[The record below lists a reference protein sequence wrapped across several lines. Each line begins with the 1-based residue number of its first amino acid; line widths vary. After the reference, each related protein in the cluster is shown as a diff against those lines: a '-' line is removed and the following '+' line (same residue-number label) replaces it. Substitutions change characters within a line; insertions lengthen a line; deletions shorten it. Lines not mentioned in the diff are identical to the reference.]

1 MTKLDN
7 FQALSLIE
15 SVMKDGVAIKTRVD
29 AEEKIAVITGK
40 SDELQEKYFQLL
52 ANLGSSYED
61 NKDIHSALLYYKKIY
76 NFGLETEDKMRSE
89 LGLIMSANVYLEIDD
104 YDNLDRVCK
113 LNDSLASN
121 SGIEL
126 WNIWKTL
133 VSSNRIISKKK
144 KSGWVDF
151 LDIATTFWCPTCGD
165 RMEGGPGGD
174 RRYLCPSCGQ
184 LFDPK
189 GNAVN

>member
-40 SDELQEKYFQLL
+40 SDELQQKYFQLL

-104 YDNLDRVCK
+104 YEII
-113 LNDSLASN
+113 N
-121 SGIEL
+121 S
-126 WNIWKTL
+126 
-133 VSSNRIISKKK
+133 
-144 KSGWVDF
+144 
-151 LDIATTFWCPTCGD
+151 
-165 RMEGGPGGD
+165 
-174 RRYLCPSCGQ
+174 
-184 LFDPK
+184 
-189 GNAVN
+189 

>member
-40 SDELQEKYFQLL
+40 SDELQQKYFQLL

-165 RMEGGPGGD
+165 RMEGGTGGD

>member
-40 SDELQEKYFQLL
+40 SDELQQKYFQLL

-133 VSSNRIISKKK
+133 VSSN
-144 KSGWVDF
+144 
-151 LDIATTFWCPTCGD
+151 
-165 RMEGGPGGD
+165 
-174 RRYLCPSCGQ
+174 
-184 LFDPK
+184 
-189 GNAVN
+189 

>member
-15 SVMKDGVAIKTRVD
+15 RVMKDGVAIKTRAD
-29 AEEKIAVITGK
+29 AEVKIAAITGK
-40 SDELQEKYFQLL
+40 SEELQEKYFQLL
-52 ANLGSSYED
+52 ANLGSSHED
-61 NKDIHSALLYYKKIY
+61 NKDVQSALLYFKKIY

-89 LGLIMSANVYLEIDD
+89 FGLIMSAGVYLGIDD
-104 YDNLDRVCK
+104 YENLDRVCK

-126 WNIWKTL
+126 WNIWKTV

-165 RMEGGPGGD
+165 PMEGGPGGN

-184 LFDPK
+184 LFDPN